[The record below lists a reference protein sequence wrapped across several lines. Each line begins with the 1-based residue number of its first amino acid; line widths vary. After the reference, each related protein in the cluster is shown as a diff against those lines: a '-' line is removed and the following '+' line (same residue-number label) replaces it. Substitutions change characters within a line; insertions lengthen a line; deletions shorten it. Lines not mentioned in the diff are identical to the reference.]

1 MTKKTVL
8 VNVPPGCTSR
18 VQPLDVSVNKPFKNY
33 VREQFEKHL
42 DENLDRYVEGKLTAS
57 ERRVLTTKWVGNA
70 WEKLY
75 ENKDMIIRS
84 FVKCGITSNVDGS
97 EDDQVN
103 IRGLEG
109 YKMPLP
115 EEEFHLET
123 SSEEDDDDMQH
134 GILTDASV
142 TDASSDA
149 VNSIS
154 EAESVSTDGC
164 STDSSD

>member
-1 MTKKTVL
+1 MKQWVCDEWGNMFTNPVTSGSSGKILVTDIHTAQQTDEVKRRLVAKKTVL

-18 VQPLDVSVNKPFKNY
+18 VQPLDVSVNNPFKSY

-42 DENLDRYVEGKLTAS
+42 DENLEHYVEGKLTAS

-70 WEKLY
+70 WEKLS

-103 IRGLEG
+103 IKGLED

-115 EEEFHLET
+115 CQYALV
-123 SSEEDDDDMQH
+123 
-134 GILTDASV
+134 I
-142 TDASSDA
+142 
-149 VNSIS
+149 
-154 EAESVSTDGC
+154 
-164 STDSSD
+164 